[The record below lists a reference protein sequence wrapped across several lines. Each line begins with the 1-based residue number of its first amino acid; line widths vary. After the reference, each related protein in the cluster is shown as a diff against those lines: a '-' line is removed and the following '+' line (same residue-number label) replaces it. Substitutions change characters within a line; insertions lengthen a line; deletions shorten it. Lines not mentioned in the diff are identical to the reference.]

1 MDRLRNCM
9 DSLRVLA
16 RSPESQGRVRMAE
29 IRINEYLGPD
39 VAILRPL
46 LERLRDAIGIEAEE
60 HPSEGAFWI
69 IAQEYVG
76 SWLSRLP
83 EN

>member
-1 MDRLRNCM
+1 M

-16 RSPESQGRVRMAE
+16 RSPESEGSVRVAE

-39 VAILRPL
+39 VAALRPL
-46 LERLRDAIGIEAEE
+46 LEHLRDAIGVEAEE
-60 HPSEGAFWI
+60 HPSESAFWTVV
-69 IAQEYVG
+69 QEYVG
-76 SWLSRLP
+76 SWLLRLP

>member
-1 MDRLRNCM
+1 MNRLRNCM

-16 RSPESQGRVRMAE
+16 RSPESEGSVRVAE

-39 VAILRPL
+39 VAALRPL
-46 LERLRDAIGIEAEE
+46 LEHLRDAIGVEAEE
-60 HPSEGAFWI
+60 HPSESAFWTVV
-69 IAQEYVG
+69 QEYVG
-76 SWLSRLP
+76 SWLLRLP